1 LRVIVGVDGS
11 PHADRALSWACR
23 RAENCGDTVRAVCSW
38 PLGASGEDWT
48 PQPGVKPEG
57 QRYAEHILREVVER
71 VRRDHPT
78 VEVETTV
85 LEGHPGHVLVA
96 MSVDADLLV
105 VGSRG
110 RGEVGGLLLGSV
122 GQHCVHHAHCP
133 VTVVR

>member
-23 RAENCGDTVRAVCSW
+23 RAENCGDTVRAVCAWS
-38 PLGASGEDWT
+38 LGVSGEDWT

-57 QRYAEHILREVVER
+57 QRYAEQILREAVER
-71 VRRDHPT
+71 VRSDLPAAK
-78 VEVETTV
+78 VETAV
-85 LEGHPGHVLVA
+85 VEGHPGRVLVD
-96 MSVDADLLV
+96 MSADADLLV

-110 RGEVGGLLLGSV
+110 RGEVSGLLLGSV
-122 GQHCVHHAHCP
+122 SQHSVHRAHCP